1 MLLPSSPGK
10 KKKTTG
16 QERRVPQCENW
27 GRQGGNKRTKAYN
40 KNTQSFIFVE
50 TKKRNLETNK

>member
-1 MLLPSSPGK
+1 MLLPSSLGK
-10 KKKTTG
+10 KKKKRTG

-27 GRQGGNKRTKAYN
+27 GRQGGNKRIKTYN

-50 TKKRNLETNK
+50 TKKNLETNK